1 MILNKKEWATVDEIT
16 ILLLKYAP
24 VMSDKDK
31 QKIDN
36 FIYLTAEATKK
47 QKEARVKTA
56 QTIAE
61 KRKINPDYARPA
73 CEHRKNKRIYKGA

>member
-1 MILNKKEWATVDEIT
+1 MILNKKEWATVNEIMAVL
-16 ILLLKYAP
+16 IKYAP
-24 VMSDKDK
+24 VMRDKDR
-31 QKIDN
+31 QKIDD

-61 KRKINPDYARPA
+61 KRKTNPDYARPA
-73 CEHRKNKRIYKGA
+73 CEHRKNKRI

>member
-1 MILNKKEWATVDEIT
+1 MILNKKEWATIDEIT
-16 ILLLKYAP
+16 ALLLKYAP

-47 QKEARVKTA
+47 QKEARAKTA

-61 KRKINPDYARPA
+61 KRKTNPDYARPA
-73 CEHRKNKRIYKGA
+73 CEHRKNKRI

>member
-1 MILNKKEWATVDEIT
+1 MILNKKEWATVNEIMAVL
-16 ILLLKYAP
+16 IKYAP
-24 VMSDKDK
+24 VMRDKDR
-31 QKIDN
+31 QKIDD

-47 QKEARVKTA
+47 QKEARTKTA

-73 CEHRKNKRIYKGA
+73 CEHRKNKRI

>member
-16 ILLLKYAP
+16 GLLLKYAP
-24 VMSDKDK
+24 VMNNNEK

-36 FIYLTAEATKK
+36 FIYLTFEATKK
-47 QKEARVKTA
+47 QNEARAKTA

-61 KRKINPDYARPA
+61 KRKTNPDYARPA
-73 CEHRKNKRIYKGA
+73 CEHRKNKRI

>member
-1 MILNKKEWATVDEIT
+1 MILNKKEWATIDEIT
-16 ILLLKYAP
+16 ALLLKYAP

-47 QKEARVKTA
+47 QKEARTKTA

-61 KRKINPDYARPA
+61 KRQTNPDYARPA
-73 CEHRKNKRIYKGA
+73 CEHRKNKRI

>member
-1 MILNKKEWATVDEIT
+1 MILNKKEWATVNEIMAVL
-16 ILLLKYAP
+16 IKYAP
-24 VMSDKDK
+24 VMRDKDR

-47 QKEARVKTA
+47 QKEAREKTA

-61 KRKINPDYARPA
+61 KRKTNPDYARPA
-73 CEHRKNKRIYKGA
+73 CEHRKNKRI

>member
-1 MILNKKEWATVDEIT
+1 MILNKKEWATVNEIMAVL
-16 ILLLKYAP
+16 IKYAP
-24 VMSDKDK
+24 IMRDKDR

-47 QKEARVKTA
+47 QKEARAKTA

-61 KRKINPDYARPA
+61 KRKTNPDYARPA
-73 CEHRKNKRIYKGA
+73 CEHRKNKRI

>member
-1 MILNKKEWATVDEIT
+1 MILNKKEWATIDEIT
-16 ILLLKYAP
+16 ALLLKYAP

-47 QKEARVKTA
+47 QKEARAKTA

-61 KRKINPDYARPA
+61 KRKKNPDYARPA
-73 CEHRKNKRIYKGA
+73 CEHRKNKRI

>member
-1 MILNKKEWATVDEIT
+1 MILNKKEWATIDGIT
-16 ILLLKYAP
+16 ALLLKYAP

-47 QKEARVKTA
+47 QKEARAKTA

-61 KRKINPDYARPA
+61 KRKTNPDYARPA
-73 CEHRKNKRIYKGA
+73 CEHRKNKRI

>member
-1 MILNKKEWATVDEIT
+1 MILNKKEWATVNEIMAVL
-16 ILLLKYAP
+16 IKYAP
-24 VMSDKDK
+24 VMRDKDR

-47 QKEARVKTA
+47 QKEARTKTA

-61 KRKINPDYARPA
+61 KRKTNPDYARPA
-73 CEHRKNKRIYKGA
+73 CEHRKNKRI

>member
-1 MILNKKEWATVDEIT
+1 MILNKKEWAPVNEIMAVL
-16 ILLLKYAP
+16 IKYAP
-24 VMSDKDK
+24 VMRDKDR
-31 QKIDN
+31 QKIDD

-47 QKEARVKTA
+47 QKEARAKTA

-73 CEHRKNKRIYKGA
+73 CEHRKNKRI

>member
-1 MILNKKEWATVDEIT
+1 MILNKKEWATVNEIMAVL
-16 ILLLKYAP
+16 IKYAP
-24 VMSDKDK
+24 VMRDKDR
-31 QKIDN
+31 QKIDD

-47 QKEARVKTA
+47 QKEARAKTA

-73 CEHRKNKRIYKGA
+73 CEHRKNKRI

>member
-1 MILNKKEWATVDEIT
+1 MILNKKEWATINEIMAVL
-16 ILLLKYAP
+16 IKYAP
-24 VMSDKDK
+24 VMRDKDR
-31 QKIDN
+31 QKIDD

-47 QKEARVKTA
+47 QKEARTKTA

-73 CEHRKNKRIYKGA
+73 CEHRKNKRI